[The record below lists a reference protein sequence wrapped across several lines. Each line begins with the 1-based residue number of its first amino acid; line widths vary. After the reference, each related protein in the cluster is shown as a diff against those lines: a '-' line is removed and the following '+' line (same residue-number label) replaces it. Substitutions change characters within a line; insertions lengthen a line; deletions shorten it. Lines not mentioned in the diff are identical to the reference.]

1 MGGMQL
7 LRGLGVGWESNYNFS
22 NNYYIPHYTMN
33 QQLVNSPVQVIE
45 ALSPEERTL
54 LGQLRQYQYD
64 VRRMLTR

>member
-1 MGGMQL
+1 
-7 LRGLGVGWESNYNFS
+7 
-22 NNYYIPHYTMN
+22 MN